1 MQIEFVFKIS
11 KVGVMVTGKVIK
23 GEIKA
28 GDYVE
33 IIKKDG
39 DGENQHVSVKD
50 LHSNSKSIQ
59 YAIEGD
65 VITAVLN
72 DVLES
77 QLSYGDL
84 LLKRY

>member
-1 MQIEFVFKIS
+1 MFFYRNLKI
-11 KVGVMVTGKVIK
+11 
-23 GEIKA
+23 A
-28 GDYVE
+28 
-33 IIKKDG
+33 
-39 DGENQHVSVKD
+39 NFVSVKD